1 MLYVNPIVI
10 GLLMLFF
17 TKEIRPMQ
25 KSRPFGVTLL
35 AILAGLGAV
44 VAVWHTLQFLH
55 ILPVRLETALGNVH
69 FFTFDIFGA
78 ILWGIMALIWIWV
91 ARGLWNLD
99 PQAWMFVVVLASL
112 NLILALVSILGQSTF
127 AAMLPSIIV
136 NALVLLYGL
145 SSGVKSAFGQPAA

>member
-1 MLYVNPIVI
+1 
-10 GLLMLFF
+10 
-17 TKEIRPMQ
+17 MQ

-55 ILPVRLETALGNVH
+55 ILPLNIETALGEVR

-78 ILWGIMALIWIWV
+78 MLWGIMALIWIWV

-99 PQAWMFVVVLASL
+99 PQAWLFVVVLATL
-112 NLILALVSILGQSTF
+112 NLILAVVSVFGASTWQ
-127 AAMLPSIIV
+127 AMLPSLIV
-136 NALVLLYGL
+136 NGLVLIYGV
-145 SSGVKSAFGQPAA
+145 SSGVKSAFGQP

>member
-1 MLYVNPIVI
+1 
-10 GLLMLFF
+10 
-17 TKEIRPMQ
+17 MQ

-44 VAVWHTLQFLH
+44 VAIWHTLQFLH

-78 ILWGIMALIWIWV
+78 ILWGIMALIWLWV

-99 PQAWMFVVVLASL
+99 PQAWLFVVVLASL
-112 NLILALVSILGQSTF
+112 NLILAFVSILGQTTDRPRG
-127 AAMLPSIIV
+127 APPV
-136 NALVLLYGL
+136 KTWHG
-145 SSGVKSAFGQPAA
+145 SSFR

>member
-1 MLYVNPIVI
+1 
-10 GLLMLFF
+10 
-17 TKEIRPMQ
+17 MQ

-55 ILPVRLETALGNVH
+55 ILPINIETALGDVR

-78 ILWGIMALIWIWV
+78 MLWGIMALIWIWV

-99 PQAWMFVVVLASL
+99 PQAWLYVVVLATL
-112 NLILALVSILGQSTF
+112 NLILALVSIFGASTLQ
-127 AAMLPSIIV
+127 AMLPSLIV
-136 NALVLLYGL
+136 NGLVLLYGL
-145 SSGVKSAFGQPAA
+145 SSGVKSAFGRP